1 MFWTEFCVCRLAGI
15 GAGLGTGFAGMSA
28 AVVITPLLVTFLHV
42 PAYTAVGIALCSD
55 VFASLVSAYT
65 YKKNG
70 NLDIKNGLTMM
81 ATVIVFT
88 AFGSYVSSHI
98 AHSTLESFSI
108 IITLVMGI
116 KFIIAPIV
124 KTPGQMKQMT
134 PIERTIKSILC
145 GCAIGFVCGFAGAG
159 GGIMMLMALTL
170 ILGYEL
176 KTAVGTSVF
185 IMSFTALTGGM
196 SHFLMGDWPD
206 PLILTF
212 CVVFTFGFAQLGAI
226 IANKVKPV
234 TLNRITGIILVVLV
248 IVLTLVEY
256 IRL

>member
-1 MFWTEFCVCRLAGI
+1 MFWTEFFVCLLAGI

>member
-15 GAGLGTGFAGMSA
+15 GAGLGTGCAGMSA

>member
-1 MFWTEFCVCRLAGI
+1 MFWIELLVCLLAGV

-81 ATVIVFT
+81 VTVIVFT
-88 AFGSYVSSHI
+88 AFGSYVSSLI
-98 AHSTLESFSI
+98 PHSALESFSI
-108 IITLVMGI
+108 IVTLVMGV
-116 KFIIAPIV
+116 KFIVAPIV
-124 KTPGQMKQMT
+124 KTPDQMKEFS
-134 PIERTIKSILC
+134 PIERTVKSVIC
-145 GCAIGFVCGFAGAG
+145 GCVIGFVCGFAGAG

-196 SHFLMGDWPD
+196 SHFIMGDWPD

-212 CVVFTFGFAQLGAI
+212 CVVFTFIFAQFGAI
-226 IANKVKPV
+226 IANKAKPV
-234 TLNRITGIILVVLV
+234 TLNRITGIILVVLAMTV
-248 IVLTLVEY
+248 TLVEY
-256 IRL
+256 IRV

>member
-1 MFWTEFCVCRLAGI
+1 MFWTELFVCLLAGL

-185 IMSFTALTGGM
+185 IMSFTALTGGL